1 MLNQRELENFRRLL
15 EEMQSKIKGNL
26 LGISSESKGMKSN
39 ELKDEADYA
48 LVEKG
53 QNINNTLV
61 LRQIETLKAIK
72 RSLKRL
78 DNGTYGICESCG
90 EEIHIQRLQV
100 KIFADYC
107 ISCREKIEEE
117 NK

>member
-1 MLNQRELENFRRLL
+1 MLSERELKEFRHSL
-15 EEMQSKIKGNL
+15 EEMKVQIENNL
-26 LGISSESKGMKSN
+26 SSISSEFNTMKSN

-53 QNINNTLV
+53 QNINNTLA

-90 EEIHIQRLQV
+90 EAIRPQRLQV